1 MNLSQLERIKTELKR
16 GRYGLLK
23 IQGPRCEDWK
33 LPVVELRKD
42 RGIYIIMYIKSW
54 AFLQKA
60 AEGFMC
66 RRWGFLR
73 GL

>member
-1 MNLSQLERIKTELKR
+1 MNLSQPERIKTELKH

-33 LPVVELRKD
+33 LPGVELRKG
-42 RGIYIIMYIKSW
+42 RGIYIIMYINSG

-60 AEGFMC
+60 AGGFMC
-66 RRWGFLR
+66 RSWGFLR